1 MTLGEIAAAVA
12 LVGTILTW
20 VVVNPSKQQFASER
34 EASRLQ
40 YEKLQQSLDNFT
52 KSIDRLNDLLDDTK
66 KDVNDLRERVAKLE
80 SSCASMHKRIDS
92 LEK

>member
-20 VVVNPSKQQFASER
+20 VIVNPSKQQFASER

-80 SSCASMHKRIDS
+80 SSCSSLHKRLDS
-92 LEK
+92 MGK

>member
-12 LVGTILTW
+12 LMGTILTW

-80 SSCASMHKRIDS
+80 SSCSSMHKRIDS